1 MIRPVT
7 YILRPGRNRLLCTT
21 ECIVTSPSSVRNG
34 TKFALRFTFFVRS
47 RRSNQEASININT
60 SLSADHRSPLPAPGS
75 LNHKLKAMT
84 FAIFFIGLR
93 EASESSISQLR
104 QSIQQN
110 AIFSLSGLLGLILF
124 CTARYITSPYR
135 KLPPGPRG
143 YPIIGN
149 LFELKS
155 AQWLKYTEWRKQ
167 YGQCVVSIHSVYI
180 SEIGAYRT
188 R

>member
-1 MIRPVT
+1 M
-7 YILRPGRNRLLCTT
+7 
-21 ECIVTSPSSVRNG
+21 TS
-34 TKFALRFTFFVRS
+34 F
-47 RRSNQEASININT
+47 SI
-60 SLSADHRSPLPAPGS
+60 SA
-75 LNHKLKAMT
+75 
-84 FAIFFIGLR
+84 IGLR
-93 EASESSISQLR
+93 EASESFRQLR

-110 AIFSLSGLLGLILF
+110 AILSIGVFLGLILF

-155 AQWLKYTEWRKQ
+155 AQWLKYTKWRKQ
-167 YGQCVVSIHSVYI
+167 YGQCVVSILSLYT
-180 SEIGAYRT
+180 SEMGAYRN

>member
-1 MIRPVT
+1 M
-7 YILRPGRNRLLCTT
+7 
-21 ECIVTSPSSVRNG
+21 TSFSV
-34 TKFALRFTFFVRS
+34 
-47 RRSNQEASININT
+47 
-60 SLSADHRSPLPAPGS
+60 SA
-75 LNHKLKAMT
+75 
-84 FAIFFIGLR
+84 IGLR
-93 EASESSISQLR
+93 EASEFSIAQLR
-104 QSIQQN
+104 QAIQQN
-110 AIFSLSGLLGLILF
+110 AILSIGVLLGLILF

-167 YGQCVVSIHSVYI
+167 YGQCVVSIHSVYT
-180 SEIGAYRT
+180 SKMGAYRN

>member
-1 MIRPVT
+1 M
-7 YILRPGRNRLLCTT
+7 
-21 ECIVTSPSSVRNG
+21 SS
-34 TKFALRFTFFVRS
+34 F
-47 RRSNQEASININT
+47 SI
-60 SLSADHRSPLPAPGS
+60 SA
-75 LNHKLKAMT
+75 
-84 FAIFFIGLR
+84 IGLR
-93 EASESSISQLR
+93 EASVSSIIHQLL
-104 QSIQQN
+104 QAIQHN
-110 AIFSLSGLLGLILF
+110 PILSVNVLLGLILF
-124 CTARYITSPYR
+124 CTVGYITSPYR

-167 YGQCVVSIHSVYI
+167 YGQCVVSTLSLCI